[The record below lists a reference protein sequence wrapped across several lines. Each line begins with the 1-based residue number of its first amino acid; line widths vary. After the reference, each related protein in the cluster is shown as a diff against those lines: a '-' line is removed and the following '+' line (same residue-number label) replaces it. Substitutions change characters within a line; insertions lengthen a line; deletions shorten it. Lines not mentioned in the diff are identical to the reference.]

1 VSRMEPDRLESH
13 RKAAALLLE
22 LGRHKQA
29 IEPYQ
34 QAILLAP
41 EEPALRYELGVCYSN
56 LGQKAAA
63 MAQYDALKKLDPG
76 RAEELLFILE
86 E

>member
-1 VSRMEPDRLESH
+1 MEPDRLEPH
-13 RKAAALLLE
+13 RKAATVLLE

-29 IEPYQ
+29 VEPYQ

-41 EEPALRYELGVCYSN
+41 QDATLRYELGVCYAN
-56 LGQKAAA
+56 LGQKSAAI
-63 MAQYDALKKLDPG
+63 AQLDALKKLDPS

-86 E
+86 D